1 MAQERRIRLES
12 GELAWL
18 CEQIAL
24 IQKSGL
30 PLPEGIGLLAQS
42 ADQPRQMAV
51 LRGLTREMEQL
62 VPLSEAME
70 ALDSFP
76 PYLVRMTRIGEVSG
90 NLDNVMTN
98 LAVFYARDEE
108 LRKKIR
114 SALVYPAVLLVMML
128 GVIVL
133 LVARVLPVFSQILHS
148 FGGHLPSFSQGLL
161 SFGLFIARH
170 AFWLLPLLAVL
181 ITGLVLWFKKSAAGR
196 RLLDR
201 AKLGLP
207 FFGSLYKRIYTS
219 RFAISLSY
227 MLRSGIDMDTSLE
240 MTETVM
246 GNVLVSERIA
256 ACRQSIRKGAD
267 TFTALQETSLFPRL
281 FIRML
286 ALGNRTGDLDT
297 VMNKIATAYESEVES
312 RLTRL
317 TGVIEPLLVIIL
329 SLIVGAI
336 LLTVMLPLIE
346 IMASIG

>member
-1 MAQERRIRLES
+1 MALDRSIRLES

-42 ADQPRQMAV
+42 ADMPRQQAV
-51 LRGLTREMEQL
+51 LRGLASEMEKLQ
-62 VPLSEAME
+62 PLSDAME
-70 ALDSFP
+70 NIGSFP
-76 PYLVRMTRIGEVSG
+76 PYLVRMARIGEVSG
-90 NLDNVMTN
+90 NLDHVMTN
-98 LAVFYARDEE
+98 LAVYYARDEE

-133 LVARVLPVFSQILHS
+133 LVARVLPVFSQILNS
-148 FGGHLPSFSQGLL
+148 FGGSMPPFSMGLL
-161 SFGLFIARH
+161 SFGLFVAHH
-170 AFWLLPLLAVL
+170 AYWLLPLILVL
-181 ITGLVLWFKKSAAGR
+181 ITTAVLWLRRTPAGR
-196 RLLDR
+196 RLASR

-207 FFGSLYKRIYTS
+207 FLRTLYQRLYTS
-219 RFAISLSY
+219 RFASSLSY

-246 GNVLVSERIA
+246 DNTCVSERIA
-256 ACRQSIRKGAD
+256 TCRQRIRQGAD
-267 TFTALQETSLFPRL
+267 TFAALQETGLFPKL

-286 ALGNRTGDLDT
+286 ALGNRTGDMDT
-297 VMNKIATAYESEVES
+297 VLGKIAAAYASEVDN

-317 TGVIEPLLVIIL
+317 TSVIEPLLVIIL
-329 SLIVGAI
+329 SMIVGAI